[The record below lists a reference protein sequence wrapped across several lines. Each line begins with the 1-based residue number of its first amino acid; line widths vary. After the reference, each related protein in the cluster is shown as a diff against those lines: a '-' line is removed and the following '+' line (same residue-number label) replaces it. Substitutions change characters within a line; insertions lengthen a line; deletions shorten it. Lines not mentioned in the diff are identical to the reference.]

1 MHWEECSGEWRKNLK
16 EYCKSIYIYVTWIS
30 TGKAL
35 KSIWQMKVILL
46 AIAYI
51 TSLLPST
58 HTPGKVKVGV
68 ESEREIEK
76 GKFHFENKSVTVS
89 GALMYQWN
97 FSLLQYL
104 LFSPCVTNNGSPP
117 AALPFIKQERE
128 HLDPL
133 QLEWSEYEIYFS
145 FFQLSF
151 CRDRASYY
159 TELIV
164 SLPGSFHFYYTSAPT
179 KRSSEAWYLSYSN
192 IIDMSIQRRPS
203 SSKIRRAARKCC
215 WLGILSGDNY
225 FKQ

>member
-1 MHWEECSGEWRKNLK
+1 MDLRDASASKNYAEIMIVLRMHWEECSGEWRKNLK
-16 EYCKSIYIYVTWIS
+16 NDCIFIYVTWIS

-133 QLEWSEYEIYFS
+133 QLESSEYEIYFLLCS
-145 FFQLSF
+145 F
-151 CRDRASYY
+151 
-159 TELIV
+159 
-164 SLPGSFHFYYTSAPT
+164 
-179 KRSSEAWYLSYSN
+179 
-192 IIDMSIQRRPS
+192 S
-203 SSKIRRAARKCC
+203 SSLYC
-215 WLGILSGDNY
+215 SS
-225 FKQ
+225 

>member
-1 MHWEECSGEWRKNLK
+1 MLTLLAMLTLLIIDYWSNLGQGWALLKQSWKRELINHLISTMGLRDASASKNYAEIIIVLGMHWEECRGEWRKNF
-16 EYCKSIYIYVTWIS
+16 ENYCKSIFIYVTWIS

-133 QLEWSEYEIYFS
+133 QLESSEY
-145 FFQLSF
+145 
-151 CRDRASYY
+151 
-159 TELIV
+159 
-164 SLPGSFHFYYTSAPT
+164 
-179 KRSSEAWYLSYSN
+179 
-192 IIDMSIQRRPS
+192 
-203 SSKIRRAARKCC
+203 KI
-215 WLGILSGDNY
+215 
-225 FKQ
+225 